1 MKPAGHFDVIA
12 PNSMCIYIYIYTHVS
27 NTWFFW
33 CRMVS
38 LALDELGQCLE
49 GQVYMPN
56 CNQWAYLQ
64 RDPGGEVAGGCGKVD
79 LFEITWSAIM
89 RNYACPHLWKLMM
102 LECEWCIMIMLD
114 LKWCAV
120 DVDLLVFFCLSC
132 LVENMWAFGVG
143 VWRSDWV
150 SFSVRSKFYY
160 YCIIPNTGP
169 YVATGGNSG

>member
-1 MKPAGHFDVIA
+1 M
-12 PNSMCIYIYIYTHVS
+12 S

-120 DVDLLVFFCLSC
+120 ELMLIWCFFVFHALSRTCEPLVSGCGA
-132 LVENMWAFGVG
+132 VIE
-143 VWRSDWV
+143 WV
-150 SFSVRSKFYY
+150 SVSGRNFTITVWFLTRDLMLQQVG
-160 YCIIPNTGP
+160 T
-169 YVATGGNSG
+169 VAKLSAKM